1 MEVLDVVKEHG
12 GIPVGIGLLV
22 DRSGGKLILVFV
34 LKLY

>member
-22 DRSGGKLILVFV
+22 MTAVKLIW
-34 LKLY
+34 YSY